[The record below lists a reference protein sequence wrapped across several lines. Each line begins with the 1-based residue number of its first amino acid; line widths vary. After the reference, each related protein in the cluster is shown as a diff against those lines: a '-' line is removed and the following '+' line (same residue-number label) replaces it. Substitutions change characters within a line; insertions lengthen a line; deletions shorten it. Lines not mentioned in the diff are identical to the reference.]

1 MSSQLSRAEAW
12 DLLSEWVQSPSLR
25 KHCLAVEAAMVAYAR
40 ENGEDEER
48 WAVAGLL
55 HDADYERF
63 PDLDDEVDGHPRTIL
78 KYLREQDADP
88 EIVAAIA
95 GHAPFLGVARETQ
108 MAKTLWAVDELSGF
122 IMACAYVRPEGIH
135 GMTPK
140 SVKKKLR
147 TVAFAAAV
155 NRDEV
160 RSGAEELGVDFD
172 EHIRF
177 VIAALE
183 ARADELELHG
193 RGADDA
199 AAATGDNAPGLAPD
213 EGSAPTTPEAAA

>member
-1 MSSQLSRAEAW
+1 MSSQLSREEAW
-12 DLLSEWVQSPSLR
+12 DLLAEWVESPSLR

-40 ENGEDEER
+40 QHGEDEER

-63 PDLDDEVDGHPRTIL
+63 PDLDDAENGHPRTIL
-78 KYLREQDADP
+78 RVLRERDLDP
-88 EIVAAIA
+88 EIVDAIA
-95 GHAPFLGVARETQ
+95 GHAPFLGVPRETP
-108 MAKTLWAVDELSGF
+108 MAKTLYAVDELSGF
-122 IMACAYVRPEGIH
+122 IVACAYVRPEGIH

-140 SVKKKLR
+140 SVKKKLK
-147 TVAFAAAV
+147 TPAFAAAV

-160 RSGAEELGVDFD
+160 REGAEQLGVDFD
-172 EHIRF
+172 EHIRT

-193 RGADDA
+193 KAAAEPDA
-199 AAATGDNAPGLAPD
+199 AG
-213 EGSAPTTPEAAA
+213 

>member
-1 MSSQLSRAEAW
+1 MSSQLSRQEAW
-12 DLLSEWVQSPSLR
+12 DLLAEWVESPSLR
-25 KHCLAVEAAMVAYAR
+25 KHCLAVEASMVAYAR
-40 ENGEDEER
+40 QNGEDEER

-63 PDLDDEVDGHPRTIL
+63 PDLEDAENGHPRTIL
-78 KYLREQDADP
+78 RVLRERDVDP
-88 EIVAAIA
+88 EIVDAIA
-95 GHAPFLGVARETQ
+95 GHAPFLGVPRETP
-108 MAKTLWAVDELSGF
+108 MAKTLYAVDELSGF
-122 IMACAYVRPEGIH
+122 VVACAYVRPEGIH

-140 SVKKKLR
+140 SVKKKLK

-160 RSGAEELGVDFD
+160 REGAEELGVDFD
-172 EHIRF
+172 EHIRT

-193 RGADDA
+193 KGAA
-199 AAATGDNAPGLAPD
+199 EPD
-213 EGSAPTTPEAAA
+213 PA

>member
-1 MSSQLSRAEAW
+1 MSSQLSREEAW
-12 DLLSEWVQSPSLR
+12 NLLTEWVESPSLR

-40 ENGEDEER
+40 QHGEDEER

-63 PDLDDEVDGHPRTIL
+63 PDLDDAENGHPRTIL
-78 KYLREQDADP
+78 RVLEERDLDP

-95 GHAPFLGVARETQ
+95 GHAPFLGVARETP
-108 MAKTLWAVDELSGF
+108 MAKTLYAVDELSGF
-122 IMACAYVRPEGIH
+122 IVACAYVRPEGIH

-140 SVKKKLR
+140 SVKKKLK
-147 TVAFAAAV
+147 TPAFAAAV

-160 RSGAEELGVDFD
+160 REGAEELGVDFD
-172 EHIRF
+172 EHIRV

-183 ARADELELHG
+183 ERADALELHG
-193 RGADDA
+193 KAATAEPDA
-199 AAATGDNAPGLAPD
+199 AA
-213 EGSAPTTPEAAA
+213 